1 MMSQGQTTNKE
12 KSVESKSHDITVQ
25 SL

>member
-12 KSVESKSHDITVQ
+12 KSVESKSDDIAVQ

>member
-12 KSVESKSHDITVQ
+12 KSVESKSHDIAVQ